1 MYRHFCA
8 TGASIFMAT
17 VKRTLDL
24 GQYVNVLPYASEMFG
39 IYQPLLGWKSKRIT
53 ERFQQGLDRDKTQ
66 ILRTLAREMSASV
79 SVRYGD
85 SGQVDIQIAPGELL
99 DSGVRSFDSV
109 VLQRIAE
116 SLPSRAGFDP
126 SLWKDRINVDIID
139 VILRRDVVGNYSKA
153 FAQMRD
159 ALARS
164 RADERAGDST
174 AGVDVAVFE
183 RYLKYE
189 SRIAGV
195 LLMLVG
201 DQQFGILEQAF
212 YASRDSAERVK
223 TLARVLNATDDASA
237 YLDIE
242 NLDPSDSEQIRAVA
256 LSPISVVHL
265 FRQYFFELDTFLGT
279 SERHVWLSPGSSVE
293 LIEVHSRKTIVER
306 TVETTLDVLTKA
318 ESSTTTRDEI
328 SDAVKQE
335 NGQDVKA
342 GASVTASYGS
352 VQATASF
359 DYASSQKL
367 ARETTHKRM
376 REQTDKVA
384 SEIRKNFKTTFKS
397 TTETTDVSSTRH
409 VLANNTDALINYE
422 LRRKMR
428 QVGVQVQDIGTYL
441 CWQTYVDDP
450 GASLG
455 LAKLVHLAKP
465 VELDAIPHP
474 QELPPLQPFSE
485 EKIVTIPFISI
496 DGTDA
501 DNEGEVYV
509 NGVESDDSELFGHQE
524 RIRSQFRQ
532 EFVCSRLDYQLADV
546 EFDAQGKPVSVSRVS
561 TIDNSA
567 PPRAQFTLNL
577 DSADF
582 QGQNSLQ
589 VRLILHWAPLASANA
604 EIDAKNKA
612 LQEQFKAAE
621 REAFHKAAIET
632 LKERVNEISKLQAR
646 DSVDLRE
653 EERIVIYRKLIQEM
667 LQNHVALPDD
677 RTRHVVAELINS
689 IFDVDKM
696 LYFVSPEWWRPRLHR
711 STQQLKV
718 KPAPTI
724 GPVLAPANA
733 VDKAL
738 RKGVLGS
745 AFDAP
750 LNFAG
755 DFAQSSTVGW
765 GGVDDTS
772 RDNYYITGEST
783 PAKMGSSLG
792 WLLQLDGDTMRNAFL
807 NAPWVKAVIPIRPG
821 KEKAAINWLK
831 GVEGMNGITD
841 DVLYH
846 TNNPDER
853 DVDGDP
859 LDGQPLIDVLFD
871 LAEKIRRKHEEGIKT
886 RPYPTPEEAAD
897 PVLSDPENTVTATPV
912 DRVYEH
918 GFFPLQGGFRANV
931 GGDYEIFDQWTE
943 ILPTDQIVPVE
954 VKYDPKTGRQI

>member
-1 MYRHFCA
+1 M
-8 TGASIFMAT
+8 TT

-24 GQYVNVLPYASEMFG
+24 EQYVNVLPYASEMFG

-53 ERFQQGLDRDKTQ
+53 ERFQKGLDQDKAQ
-66 ILRTLAREMSASV
+66 ILRTLAREMAASV
-79 SVRYGD
+79 KIRYGD
-85 SGQVDIQIAPGELL
+85 TGQVEIQIAPGDLANTGL
-99 DSGVRSFDSV
+99 RNFDSV
-109 VLQRIAE
+109 VMQRIAD
-116 SLPSRAGFDP
+116 SLPPRAGFDP
-126 SLWKDRINVDIID
+126 SLWKDRINPDIID

-159 ALARS
+159 VLTGSSADP
-164 RADERAGDST
+164 RAAAGST
-174 AGVDVAVFE
+174 AGVNVAVFE

-195 LLMLVG
+195 LLLLVG
-201 DQQFGILEQAF
+201 SKRFSALSQIF
-212 YASRDSAERVK
+212 YASRDSAERME
-223 TLARVLNATDDASA
+223 TLARVLNSSDDASA

-242 NLDPSDSEQIRAVA
+242 NLDPSDAEQIQAVA

-279 SERHVWLSPGSSVE
+279 PERHVWLSPGSSVE
-293 LIEVHSRKTIVER
+293 LIEVHTRRTIVER
-306 TVETTLDVLTKA
+306 TVETALDVLTKA
-318 ESSTTTRDEI
+318 ESTTTTQDEI
-328 SDAVKQE
+328 SEAVKQE
-335 NGQDVKA
+335 NDQDIKA
-342 GASVTASYGS
+342 GASVTASYAS

-367 ARETTHKRM
+367 ARETSHKRM
-376 REQTDKVA
+376 REQTDKL
-384 SEIRKNFKTTFKS
+384 STEIRKNFKSTFKS
-397 TTETTDVSSTRH
+397 TTEVTDLSSTRH
-409 VLANNTDALINYE
+409 VLANNTDKLINYE

-428 QVGVQVQDIGTYL
+428 QVGVQVQDIGTFL

-465 VELDAIPHP
+465 AELDAIPHP
-474 QELPPLQPFSE
+474 TELPPLQPFSE

-501 DNEGEVYV
+501 DNEDEVYV
-509 NGVESDDSELFGHQE
+509 NGIESDDSEFLGHQE
-524 RIRSQFRQ
+524 RIRSQFPQ
-532 EFVCSRLDYQLADV
+532 DFVCSRLDYELTDV
-546 EFDAQGKPVSVSRVS
+546 EFDAQGKPIAVSRVS
-561 TIDNSA
+561 PITNA
-567 PPRAQFTLNL
+567 PPRAQFLLNL
-577 DSADF
+577 DSVDF
-582 QGQNSLQ
+582 QGQNSVQ
-589 VRLILHWAPLASANA
+589 VKLVLHWSPLASANA

-612 LQEQFKAAE
+612 LQNEFKAAE
-621 REAFHKAAIET
+621 REAFQKAAIET
-632 LKERVNEISKLQAR
+632 LQDRVNEISKLQSR
-646 DSVDLRE
+646 DSSDLRE
-653 EERIVIYRKLIQEM
+653 EERIVIYRALIQDM
-667 LQNHVALPDD
+667 LQKNIAMPDD

-711 STQQLKV
+711 SSQQLKV

-724 GPVLAPANA
+724 GPVLAEANV

-738 RKGVLGS
+738 RRGVFAGAL
-745 AFDAP
+745 DAQ
-750 LNFAG
+750 LNFPA
-755 DFAQSSTVGW
+755 DFASSSTVGW
-765 GGVDDTS
+765 GGVDDVS
-772 RDNYYITGEST
+772 RDNYYITGESE
-783 PAKMGSSLG
+783 PARMGSSLG
-792 WLLQLDGDTMRNAFL
+792 WLLQLDGDAMRNAFL

-821 KEKAAINWLK
+821 KEKAALNWLK

-841 DVLYH
+841 DVIYH
-846 TNNPDER
+846 TDNDEV

-871 LAEKIRRKHEEGIKT
+871 LAEKIRRKHAEGIKT
-886 RPYPTPEEAAD
+886 QKYPTPEETADD
-897 PVLSDPENTVTATPV
+897 PVLGDPENTVTATPI

-931 GGDYEIFDQWTE
+931 GGDYEIFDQWIE

-954 VKYDPKTGRQI
+954 VQYDPKTGRQI